1 MSSGK
6 TLLCQVLA
14 IIATGAPVSVSTLP
28 PSFDEQDKRLLS
40 FLLDGQQAILL
51 DNISSRID
59 SNALCALITAPYYV
73 SRILQ
78 KSLVARVS
86 TRSLMLANGNNL
98 PMTGDVSSRFLYIR
112 LGIIRERPQDRAASS
127 FEKPGLENWV
137 CENRIAF
144 ILAAQTLVRAYLI
157 ECRKNGG
164 VPQHV
169 IARRAAVGSRFGS
182 IEVLRDALL
191 WCGEGD
197 GFLGFLE
204 ASAHDDQLDERIQVL
219 RAVAEAIAAH
229 NKKAGQAPAAPITAK
244 QMLSQLGDAR
254 DLLNEVIVPGRPA
267 HSFMTFAFS

>member
-112 LGIIRERPQDRAASS
+112 LG
-127 FEKPGLENWV
+127 
-137 CENRIAF
+137 
-144 ILAAQTLVRAYLI
+144 
-157 ECRKNGG
+157 
-164 VPQHV
+164 
-169 IARRAAVGSRFGS
+169 
-182 IEVLRDALL
+182 
-191 WCGEGD
+191 
-197 GFLGFLE
+197 
-204 ASAHDDQLDERIQVL
+204 
-219 RAVAEAIAAH
+219 
-229 NKKAGQAPAAPITAK
+229 
-244 QMLSQLGDAR
+244 
-254 DLLNEVIVPGRPA
+254 
-267 HSFMTFAFS
+267 

>member
-169 IARRAAVGSRFGS
+169 IARRAAVGSRFG
-182 IEVLRDALL
+182 
-191 WCGEGD
+191 
-197 GFLGFLE
+197 
-204 ASAHDDQLDERIQVL
+204 
-219 RAVAEAIAAH
+219 
-229 NKKAGQAPAAPITAK
+229 P
-244 QMLSQLGDAR
+244 
-254 DLLNEVIVPGRPA
+254 
-267 HSFMTFAFS
+267 